1 VTAALLLILSVMLLL
16 ALVLG
21 PSDTSGARP
30 LLSGYNFVI
39 ALFVVYFAFPGWLY
53 LANDHQYVWAEA
65 YDDST
70 TVNETLLLVIAAL
83 GAFVLGYRMTDIRRR
98 ASTEQPKDATMTA
111 TTARSMR
118 GAVYV
123 IIAVGLGFKALAIKG
138 SGGID
143 SSILRLSG
151 YARESLD
158 LVDVQGWV
166 LGMRALGGFAD
177 LGATWLLV
185 EAIRTRRGTCSSLL
199 IFCAV
204 IGSSYVVSGK
214 RLTLIVPIAAVVLA
228 ISYFRRKITVKS
240 APLALFAVFVAGMGS
255 LLFRILA
262 PARIGGY
269 NIDLATT
276 HYAHGSLLRFYAYS
290 LEFSTL
296 EMSSVAISA
305 GRSIRDSFGGAEQ
318 AFITSNLSP
327 FLYGVP
333 RAVFPWKPTGFYD
346 LSYGVSGVL
355 SGQSYSSTHVG
366 YASTL
371 VGTSQILAGPAGVI
385 LAFFAFG
392 VVTRLIDRRLRQE
405 AWTATGVI
413 AYAAILNIVFHFFRQ
428 GTLGWTFIVAV
439 VLQYGFLLGLL
450 VLILIERNA
459 RERDSRT
466 PLPARVK
473 ALV

>member
-1 VTAALLLILSVMLLL
+1 VTTALLLILSVMLLF

-21 PSDTSGARP
+21 PRDASGARP
-30 LLSGYNFVI
+30 LFSGHNFVI
-39 ALFVVYFAFPGWLY
+39 VIFVVYYAFPGWLY
-53 LANDHQYVWAEA
+53 VANDYQYVWAEA

-70 TVNETLLLVIAAL
+70 TVDKTLLLVIVAL
-83 GAFVLGYRMTDIRRR
+83 GAFVLGYRMTDLRRR
-98 ASTEQPKDATMTA
+98 AATEQPKDAAMIA
-111 TTARSMR
+111 TTARGMR

-123 IIAVGLGFKALAIKG
+123 LIAIGVSFKALAIKG

-151 YARESLD
+151 YARENLD
-158 LVDVQGWV
+158 LINLEGWV
-166 LGMRALGGFAD
+166 LGMRALGGLAD

-185 EAIRTRRGTCSSLL
+185 EAIRTRRGTRTSFL

-204 IGSSYVVSGK
+204 VGSSYAISGK
-214 RLTLIVPIAAVVLA
+214 RLTLIVPIVAVVLA

-240 APLALFAVFVAGMGS
+240 VPLALLAVFGAGMCS

-269 NIDLATT
+269 HLDLANAD
-276 HYAHGSLLRFYAYS
+276 YAHGSLIRFYAYS

-305 GRSIRDSFGGAEQ
+305 GSSIRDSFGGAEQ

-355 SGQSYSSTHVG
+355 SGQSYSSAHVG
-366 YASTL
+366 YATTL
-371 VGTSQILAGPAGVI
+371 VGTSQILAGAAGVI

-392 VVTRLIDRRLRQE
+392 IVTRLIDRRLRQE
-405 AWTATGVI
+405 PSTATGVI

-439 VLQYGFLLGLL
+439 VQQYGFLLGLL

-459 RERDSRT
+459 RERDSRI
-466 PLPARVK
+466 PLPTRVK
-473 ALV
+473 ALA